1 MNILLSSLRFVAML
15 ATVLLFGLPVA
26 ADTVLSRLLPDVAAS
41 ELVEGADAFGGMHP
55 DIPVVQVLKAGERI
69 GWAYITSDFVSTTG
83 YSGKPIHT
91 MVAIDDA
98 AQVIGVELVKHS
110 EPIVLIGIPD
120 AKVKELV
127 ANYRGLDLVAE
138 AVSGGRRTSSISFQ
152 ARPLRSW

>member
-98 AQVIGVELVKHS
+98 AQVIGVE
-110 EPIVLIGIPD
+110 
-120 AKVKELV
+120 
-127 ANYRGLDLVAE
+127 RGPRRVGRSVGRLAGAARQECQDVPCKP
-138 AVSGGRRTSSISFQ
+138 SG
-152 ARPLRSW
+152 